1 MTVETKTEEEPE
13 NKQVPPQD
21 EDEDEEEE
29 ETGLTPGTGKLLGS
43 DTSYFFS
50 YWISRADGAKKKKKK
65 KKPKKKKAVQ
75 SDPPRVGLSKLFPS
89 GVYPTGEICEYKD
102 E

>member
-1 MTVETKTEEEPE
+1 MVGEGTEEELE
-13 NKQVPPQD
+13 KKEVPPQED
-21 EDEDEEEE
+21 DEDEEGDGPSVAPGEGE
-29 ETGLTPGTGKLLGS
+29 FTGFGPLL
-43 DTSYFFS
+43 FS
-50 YWISRADGAKKKKKK
+50 PFSRAGGTKKKKKK
-65 KKPKKKKAVQ
+65 KKPKKKKATQ